1 MFMSE
6 ANRFVELP
14 LERVIGERFG
24 RYSKYIIQERALP
37 DVRDGLKPVQ
47 RRILY
52 AMHVDKNTHD
62 SNFRKAARTVGTV
75 IGNYHPHGDS
85 SVYEAMVRLSQ
96 DWKMRYELIEM
107 HGNNGSIDGDPAAAM
122 RYTETRLAK
131 IASELLVDLDK
142 DTVDF
147 IPNFDDTNEEPTVF
161 PAKLPNL
168 LINGSTGIS
177 AGYATNIPPHNLAE
191 VIDATIMKINRPNA
205 TVEDLMTKI
214 SGPDFPT
221 GGIVQ
226 GRVGIVNAFKKGR
239 GRIVVRGKTA
249 IKKMRGGREQIIID
263 EIPYDVNKANLVRK
277 IDELHLE
284 RKVEGITEVRDETD
298 RTGLRIVID
307 LRKDVDS
314 EGILQYLFKNTD
326 LQVTYNYNMVA
337 IQDRTPKLL
346 SLPEVLD

>member
-1 MFMSE
+1 
-6 ANRFVELP
+6 
-14 LERVIGERFG
+14 
-24 RYSKYIIQERALP
+24 
-37 DVRDGLKPVQ
+37 
-47 RRILY
+47 
-52 AMHVDKNTHD
+52 
-62 SNFRKAARTVGTV
+62 
-75 IGNYHPHGDS
+75 
-85 SVYEAMVRLSQ
+85 
-96 DWKMRYELIEM
+96 
-107 HGNNGSIDGDPAAAM
+107 
-122 RYTETRLAK
+122 
-131 IASELLVDLDK
+131 LVDLDK

-191 VIDATIMKINRPNA
+191 VIDATIMKIDKPNA
-205 TVEDLMTKI
+205 SVEDLMTKI

-226 GRVGIVNAFKKGR
+226 GREGIVNAFKKGR

-249 IKKMRGGREQIIID
+249 IKKMRGGREQIVID

-277 IDELHLE
+277 IDELHIE
-284 RKVEGITEVRDETD
+284 RKVDGIAEVRDETD

-307 LRKDVDS
+307 LRKGADS

-346 SLPEVLD
+346 SLPEVLDAYIIHQKEVVTRQTTFDLNKAKERAHIVDGLMKAISVLDELIELIRQSKNRPNAKENIISAYQFTDIQADAILNLQLHQLTTTNIRLLEAEKAKLSEKMTQYEKILNREKVLLKKIKPQ